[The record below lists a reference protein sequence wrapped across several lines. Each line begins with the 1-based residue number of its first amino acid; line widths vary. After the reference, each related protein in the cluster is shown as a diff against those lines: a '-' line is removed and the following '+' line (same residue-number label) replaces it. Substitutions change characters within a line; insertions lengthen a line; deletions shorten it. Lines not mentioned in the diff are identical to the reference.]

1 MFPTLKDKITNVE
14 RFCEDVGPG
23 SSSFSQGASM
33 RSRPKFLPALEL
45 EKIVKLE
52 THNRNSKYSVLG
64 GTEQH
69 SEEQRRLHHP
79 PSRSMPGGQHQRTG
93 LLNRPARPL

>member
-1 MFPTLKDKITNVE
+1 MYVNFTPIAAGSGRSPLVSLMFPTLKDKITNVE

-69 SEEQRRLHHP
+69 SHSYHTNQNSLF
-79 PSRSMPGGQHQRTG
+79 
-93 LLNRPARPL
+93 